1 MQSNQVIILREHSDS
16 KLWLTLD
23 WKLVT
28 VKSILCSCAKNMRF
42 VVSGALSGDNRI
54 AEFVKTHG
62 DGVKDVALLVD
73 DVDKAYSEAVKR
85 GAVAIAPPV
94 ELTDENGTL
103 KKQLL
108 VRMVIQF
115 TRL

>member
-1 MQSNQVIILREHSDS
+1 
-16 KLWLTLD
+16 
-23 WKLVT
+23 
-28 VKSILCSCAKNMRF
+28 MRF
-42 VVSGALSGDNRI
+42 VVSGALSSDNRI

-85 GAVAIAPPV
+85 GAVAIVPPV

-103 KKQLL
+103 KKVIGTYGDTIHTL
-108 VRMVIQF
+108 VERKNYKGHLCQDSK
-115 TRL
+115 RLSLIFHLKSQV

>member
-1 MQSNQVIILREHSDS
+1 MQSNQVIILRAFGFKIVAYSGLETGNREKVSYV
-16 KLWLTLD
+16 
-23 WKLVT
+23 LVQKHAFCC
-28 VKSILCSCAKNMRF
+28 VW
-42 VVSGALSGDNRI
+42 ALSSDNRI

-115 TRL
+115 IRL

>member
-1 MQSNQVIILREHSDS
+1 
-16 KLWLTLD
+16 
-23 WKLVT
+23 
-28 VKSILCSCAKNMRF
+28 MRF
-42 VVSGALSGDNRI
+42 VVSGALGSDNRI

-85 GAVAIAPPV
+85 GAVAIAPPE

-103 KKQLL
+103 KKAVIGTYGDTIHTL
-108 VRMVIQF
+108 VERKIIKGHLCQDSKRWSLIF
-115 TRL
+115 RLKSLG